1 MTKFTRASARA
12 YNVQVPKLP
21 TIALFAAA
29 SSFAA
34 YAAEV
39 PSVSKVLDGELAMVE
54 RELVP
59 LAEAMP
65 ADKYAFAPTHGEF
78 KSVRTFGQQVGHV
91 AAVMYMVSAAVLGE
105 KVPSEAGEGENGPA
119 TLKTKDDYVNF
130 LKGAI
135 AYSHKAMQ
143 SLTATNITGMVKSA
157 FGDGQVPR
165 LSMATVPV
173 WHTFDHYGQMV
184 VYARMNGII
193 PPASRGGN

>member
-1 MTKFTRASARA
+1 M
-12 YNVQVPKLP
+12 PKLP
-21 TIALFAAA
+21 TMVVFAAA

-34 YAAEV
+34 YAADG
-39 PSVSKVLDGELAMVE
+39 PSVSQVLDGQLAMVE

-65 ADKYAFAPTHGEF
+65 ADKYAFAPTQGEF

-193 PPASRGGN
+193 PPASRQ